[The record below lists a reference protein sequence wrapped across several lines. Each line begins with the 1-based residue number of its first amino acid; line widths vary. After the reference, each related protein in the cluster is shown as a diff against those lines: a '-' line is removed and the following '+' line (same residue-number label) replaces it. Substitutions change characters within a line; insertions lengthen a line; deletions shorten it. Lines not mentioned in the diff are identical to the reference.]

1 MSLILSIET
10 ATSVCSV
17 SLHQKGRLLALHE
30 LDQENAHGKKL
41 LLLIDDLFKYTNL
54 NSSDLS
60 AIAVSSGPG
69 SYTGLRIGVSI
80 AKGLAYAHNLR
91 IISVDSLHAMA
102 HLFIDIAG
110 KNDTI
115 IPMIDARRMEVYTS
129 IFSSTGELINGPY
142 PLIIEDNPFMEYLK
156 KGKVFFVGDG
166 VGKLREV
173 LEHEN
178 AVFPNLL
185 SSSRA
190 VGEIAYRKYLI
201 NEFVD
206 TAYFEPNYLK
216 DFKVIAS
223 KKNLLNI

>member
-17 SLHQKGRLLALHE
+17 SLHQEERLLALYE

-54 NSSDLS
+54 NSSDLN

-80 AKGLAYAHNLR
+80 AKGLAYAHNIP

-102 HLFIDIAG
+102 HRLIGITG

-129 IFSSTGELINGPY
+129 IFRSTGELMKGPY
-142 PLIIEDNPFMEYLK
+142 PLIIEDNPFIEYLNM
-156 KGKVFFVGDG
+156 GRVFFLGDG
-166 VGKLREV
+166 VGKIREV
-173 LEHEN
+173 FEHEN
-178 AVFPNLL
+178 AVFTNLL
-185 SSSRA
+185 SSSRS
-190 VGEIAYRKYLI
+190 VGEIACRKYLR

-223 KKNLLNI
+223 KKDLLNI

>member
-10 ATSVCSV
+10 ATSICSV
-17 SLHQKGRLLALHE
+17 SLHQEGRLLALYE

-41 LLLIDDLFKYTNL
+41 LLLIDDLFRYTNL

-69 SYTGLRIGVSI
+69 SYTGLRIGISI
-80 AKGLAYAHNLR
+80 AKGLAYAHNVPL
-91 IISVDSLHAMA
+91 ISVDSLHAMA
-102 HLFIDIAG
+102 HSLIGIAG
-110 KNDTI
+110 KNDTV
-115 IPMIDARRMEVYTS
+115 IPMLDARRMEVYTS
-129 IFSSTGELINGPY
+129 VFSSTGELIKGPY
-142 PLIIEDNPFMEYLK
+142 PLIIEDNPFVEYLNS
-156 KGKVFFVGDG
+156 GRVFFLGDG
-166 VGKLREV
+166 VGKLRKI

-178 AVFPNLL
+178 AVFLNLL
-185 SSSRA
+185 NSSRS
-190 VGEIAYRKYLI
+190 VGEIGYRKYLL
-201 NEFVD
+201 NDFVD

>member
-10 ATSVCSV
+10 ATAVCSV
-17 SLHQKGRLLALHE
+17 SLHQEGRLLALHE

-54 NSSDLS
+54 NSSDLN

-80 AKGLAYAHNLR
+80 AKGLAYAHDIP

-102 HLFIDIAG
+102 HPLIGIIG

-129 IFSSTGELINGPY
+129 IFNSTGELIKGPY
-142 PLIIEDNPFMEYLK
+142 PLIIEDNPFMEYLN

>member
-10 ATSVCSV
+10 ATAVCSV
-17 SLHQKGRLLALHE
+17 SLHQEGRLLALHE

-41 LLLIDDLFKYTNL
+41 LLLIDDLLKHSNL
-54 NSSDLS
+54 SSSDLN

-80 AKGLAYAHNLR
+80 AKGLAYAHNLP

-102 HLFIDIAG
+102 YLFIDIAG

-129 IFSSTGELINGPY
+129 IFNSTGELIKGPY
-142 PLIIEDNPFMEYLK
+142 PLIIEDNPFMEYLSM
-156 KGKVFFVGDG
+156 GRVFFVGDG

-185 SSSRA
+185 SSSRS
-190 VGEIAYRKYLI
+190 VGEIAYKKYLI